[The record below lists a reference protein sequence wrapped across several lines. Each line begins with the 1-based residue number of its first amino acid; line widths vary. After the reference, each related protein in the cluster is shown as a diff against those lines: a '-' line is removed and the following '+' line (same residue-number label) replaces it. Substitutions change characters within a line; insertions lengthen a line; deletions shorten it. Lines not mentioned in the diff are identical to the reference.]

1 MRYLNLAAVIASA
14 SLAASCGLPMTT
26 YPYPKYGFTVDF
38 PSAPKMKDTI
48 NPQNGAHITVLE
60 SRRLG
65 RDFEVT
71 FTDVAPRDIDALV
84 EDMSQAMTRLV
95 GGQVTYRTE
104 CATPEGVFGRELVFS
119 KGGRRAVRA
128 RFYLSGARFYMLT
141 AKSVAGLSP
150 AAEEEGVDPSTESGK
165 DEDPAVGQFLNSFHV
180 TPAPKS

>member
-14 SLAASCGLPMTT
+14 SLVASCGLPMTT

-38 PSAPKMKDTI
+38 PSAPKMKDRI

-65 RDFEVT
+65 RDFEIT
-71 FTDVAPRDIDALV
+71 FTDVPPRDIDALV
-84 EDMSQAMTRLV
+84 DDMSRAMVRTV

-141 AKSVAGLSP
+141 AKSVAGLNP
-150 AAEEEGVDPSTESGK
+150 TPEEESVDPATESGK
-165 DEDPAVGQFLNSFHV
+165 DEDPAVTDFLSSFHL